1 VTFLRASY
9 GDALAVEMEGHG
21 VMQAAHQRNVDALVV
36 RGISDLL
43 DGKAESDRTGW
54 QPRARGRGGSDGAA
68 TAQVDGR

>member
-1 VTFLRASY
+1 
-9 GDALAVEMEGHG
+9 MEGHG

-54 QPRARGRGGSDGAA
+54 QPRAARHAA
-68 TAQVDGR
+68 AFAMQVLAKL